1 MKILF
6 IFLLGIGILVG
17 AIVLNYLA
25 SLLGLISWY
34 EFLKDPKKA
43 EFFSYIWL
51 FIIYPLSLGLIGY
64 GMVKL
69 LNLN

>member
-6 IFLLGIGILVG
+6 IFLLGVGILVG
-17 AIVLNYLA
+17 AIILNYLA
-25 SLLGLISWY
+25 SLLGITTWY

-43 EFFSYIWL
+43 SILSYIWL
-51 FIIYPLSLGLIGY
+51 FVIYPLGLGLIGY